1 MNKYRKEPFITQRQG
16 KRGWTFQVFIRTE
29 DATITKSFSE
39 KDYGT
44 AKKAFE
50 CAVAFRDK
58 MRYEIINGT
67 TLKVENTT
75 VKDVFEDYIEQSPDS
90 LSTKNKHYKLFNKY
104 ISTKDIPIQ
113 ELTRADIVAD
123 LNGMTDKCQDD
134 TIQRVLTIY
143 RNDIVNHALFKE
155 LINRDLIAGIKC
167 PKSRMIKVKKST
179 TTDRDTILEVERL
192 VLASQMNDY
201 NKHLIYYLM
210 EVLYYTG
217 MRPAEAEALTRN
229 DILKDSIRIN
239 KQLGSSK
246 DEMHVVT
253 RTKELASVR
262 YVPIHPNLKPILKEL
277 LDFAR
282 YDELFKDDNGQYM
295 NSTAVGNT
303 LRRIL
308 YKTGIEF
315 NLYRLRHYMATYL
328 VTEKTDIKTTIEL
341 LGHSDYSTS
350 LGYANSSDK
359 LKKQA
364 LEKFS

>member
-1 MNKYRKEPFITQRQG
+1 MSKYRKEPFITQRQG
-16 KRGWTFQVFIRTE
+16 KKGWTFQVYIRSE
-29 DATITKSFSE
+29 YATITRSFNE

-44 AKKAFE
+44 ANRAFE
-50 CAVAFRDK
+50 CAIAFRDR

-67 TLKVENTT
+67 VLKEENTT
-75 VKDVFEDYIEQSPDS
+75 VKDVFEDYIEHSPDS
-90 LSTKNKHYKLFNKY
+90 LSTKNKHVKLFNKY
-104 ISTKDIPIQ
+104 ISTKSIPIQ

-123 LNGMTDKCQDD
+123 LNNMTDISQDD

-155 LINRDLIAGIKC
+155 LINRDLIAGIRC
-167 PKSRMIKVKKST
+167 PKSRMIKTKKDT
-179 TTDRDTILEVERL
+179 TTDRETILEVERL
-192 VLASQMNDY
+192 VLASQVNDY
-201 NKHLIYYLM
+201 NKRLIVYLM

-217 MRPAEAEALTRN
+217 MRPAEAEALTRS

-246 DEMHVVT
+246 EEMHVVT
-253 RTKELASVR
+253 RAKELASVR
-262 YVPIHPNLKPILKEL
+262 YVPIHPNLKPILEEL
-277 LDFAR
+277 LDYAR
-282 YDELFKDDNGQYM
+282 YDELFKAENGHYL
-295 NSTAVGNT
+295 NSTDIGNMF
-303 LRRIL
+303 RRIL
-308 YKTGIEF
+308 KGTGIEF